1 MQWYFLLSK
10 KKRTFDLF
18 SLPRT
23 PLLEEILAKT
33 HRWDRLQF
41 PLELPW
47 PFQVLF
53 IRAGLSNSRA
63 EGTGGDISRV
73 PAWTRAARVPGLTE
87 GDG

>member
-1 MQWYFLLSK
+1 M
-10 KKRTFDLF
+10 
-18 SLPRT
+18 
-23 PLLEEILAKT
+23 

-73 PAWTRAARVPGLTE
+73 PAWTRAAQVPGLTGVMDEE
-87 GDG
+87 GAGCSPAGLGTRGSVFCWALHPCCQ